1 MTLKTSLNRGLIMR
15 KSAALLLILAILLAF
30 CMHVPFPVNADSR
43 TLVVPDDY
51 ASIQEAINNA
61 ADGDTIFVKKGI
73 YHENVVINKSLSLM
87 GEDRDTTIVD
97 GNPPEGYRIPIQ
109 IQSDNVSVSGFKV
122 LYGWAGMTIGEV
134 KYCSISENRIAGGTK
149 GISAVR
155 TSDSII
161 VDNIFELIGTSSAIT
176 LSYATTNLVKGNH
189 IDSCVE
195 GIQIW
200 LNSNNNT
207 IRENTI
213 TNCQDTAINFQY
225 SNNNTIMRNT
235 IINSGCGTSIYGSNN
250 NIISNNNYV
259 NNTIQFSAKE
269 DYYLTFGHNKSVNTI
284 NENYWSDY
292 NGTDANGDGVG
303 DTPYIIDENNKDS
316 RPLMKPV
323 VISELLDGTGGRAG
337 ETVPFT
343 VVPMA
348 AAIFAVAITFA
359 VVLGSF
365 RKRGKKAVYKA

>member
-1 MTLKTSLNRGLIMR
+1 
-15 KSAALLLILAILLAF
+15 
-30 CMHVPFPVNADSR
+30 
-43 TLVVPDDY
+43 
-51 ASIQEAINNA
+51 
-61 ADGDTIFVKKGI
+61 
-73 YHENVVINKSLSLM
+73 
-87 GEDRDTTIVD
+87 
-97 GNPPEGYRIPIQ
+97 
-109 IQSDNVSVSGFKV
+109 
-122 LYGWAGMTIGEV
+122 
-134 KYCSISENRIAGGTK
+134 
-149 GISAVR
+149 
-155 TSDSII
+155 
-161 VDNIFELIGTSSAIT
+161 
-176 LSYATTNLVKGNH
+176 
-189 IDSCVE
+189 
-195 GIQIW
+195 
-200 LNSNNNT
+200 
-207 IRENTI
+207 
-213 TNCQDTAINFQY
+213 
-225 SNNNTIMRNT
+225 MRNT